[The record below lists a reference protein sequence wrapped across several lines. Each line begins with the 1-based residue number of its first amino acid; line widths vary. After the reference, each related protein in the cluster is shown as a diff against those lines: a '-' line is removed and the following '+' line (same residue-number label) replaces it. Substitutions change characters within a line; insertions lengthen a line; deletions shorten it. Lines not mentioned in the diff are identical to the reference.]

1 MLPPSLKTE
10 RAKLDDFY
18 AARSEAIPPLPWQT
32 FPPPF
37 SRIGRTKRFR
47 IVAERFR
54 NPRDTHHT
62 KTSIIAGL
70 VNIEAGFM
78 PF

>member
-37 SRIGRTKRFR
+37 SSSTDTRRMDHGGR
-47 IVAERFR
+47 
-54 NPRDTHHT
+54 
-62 KTSIIAGL
+62 
-70 VNIEAGFM
+70 GFGTI
-78 PF
+78 PTEFEIRA

>member
-10 RAKLDDFY
+10 RAKLADFY

-37 SRIGRTKRFR
+37 SLRGGGAVVGAKLLIVFYTVAMLHTFYGNAVRAWLSRT
-47 IVAERFR
+47 
-54 NPRDTHHT
+54 
-62 KTSIIAGL
+62 
-70 VNIEAGFM
+70 
-78 PF
+78 